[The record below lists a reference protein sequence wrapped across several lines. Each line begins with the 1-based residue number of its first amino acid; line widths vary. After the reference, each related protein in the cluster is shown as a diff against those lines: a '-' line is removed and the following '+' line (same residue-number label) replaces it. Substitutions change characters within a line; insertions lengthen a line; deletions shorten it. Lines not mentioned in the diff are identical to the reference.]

1 MNQKTKWNNEF
12 TKILLFKV
20 KIFLSKRNATPI
32 FFQTWVYHT
41 STWLYYCIN
50 YLEKICLE
58 KIKTS
63 RRYFFHVVLRI
74 IQTFHIRDMIRKTFD
89 LHFKWRLLWCHSD
102 NNVFCSFSR
111 SSNLETEFSQSY
123 DAIVSEGR
131 EDLSGNNRES
141 LRFLD

>member
-20 KIFLSKRNATPI
+20 KIFLSKRNAIPI
-32 FFQTWVYHT
+32 FFQIWVYHT
-41 STWLYYCIN
+41 STWLYYCTN
-50 YLEKICLE
+50 YLEKICL
-58 KIKTS
+58 KKTKKS

-74 IQTFHIRDMIRKTFD
+74 TQTSHIRDMIRKMFD
-89 LHFKWRLLWCHSD
+89 LHFKWSLLRCHSN

-123 DAIVSEGR
+123 DAIDSERG
-131 EDLSGNNRES
+131 EDLSGDNRES